1 MYGIHGVEGSKRKAR
16 TRERALAN
24 SVRVSIAEV
33 HFTQDSGFASFSDG
47 RPVVQTMRE
56 ILTGV
61 LPPQSL
67 PLLRCVRSP
76 EGVLYSL
83 DNRRLYCFRECGV
96 GQLRV
101 ELIEND
107 DGANQ
112 EFWCKR
118 FGIDNGTTSQG
129 RALKLKA
136 DPAGG
141 KRSAAMVAALLPCGA
156 CGAAAVQ
163 RLRRA
168 VFEKGNK
175 FATLP
180 PGGADGGGGGGGG
193 CTACVQLLKLLKREK
208 PLGGGG
214 GGGGGGKT
222 KGSSKGG
229 GAALAAGGVL
239 SMDELN
245 AQLAALRGGR
255 RGSGAGG
262 GGRAS
267 REPSRSTAA
276 TAVAIASPPAGAA
289 PAREEKQQ
297 LLSATAAVYGAAFC
311 RSARAG
317 LEALLARDVELLTPR
332 GASSGADATLDA
344 LLVSRARMAPAL
356 EVGEPTLV
364 SADSAVEVTF
374 AFTNKQGA
382 VVMMADVLTVQRK
395 HISSIARRKKGVSA
409 AVVA

>member
-1 MYGIHGVEGSKRKAR
+1 MYGILGVEGSKRKAR

-24 SVRVSIAEV
+24 SVRVSIATV
-33 HFTQDSGFASFSDG
+33 HYTQDSGFASFSDG

-56 ILTGV
+56 ILTGA

-76 EGVLYSL
+76 DGVLYSL

-168 VFEKGNK
+168 VFEKGSK

-180 PGGADGGGGGGGG
+180 PGGADGGGGGGG
-193 CTACVQLLKLLKREK
+193 CAACVQLLKLLKREK

-214 GGGGGGKT
+214 GGGKA
-222 KGSSKGG
+222 KGSRKGG
-229 GAALAAGGVL
+229 GASLAGGAL

-245 AQLAALRGGR
+245 AQLAALRGGG
-255 RGSGAGG
+255 RGSSAGG
-262 GGRAS
+262 GARAS
-267 REPSRSTAA
+267 RESSRSTAAA
-276 TAVAIASPPAGAA
+276 TAVAIASPPSGASSAG
-289 PAREEKQQ
+289 EEKEK
-297 LLSATAAVYGAAFC
+297 LLSATAAAYGAAFC
-311 RSARAG
+311 RSERGG
-317 LEALLARDVELLTPR
+317 LEALLARDAELLTPR

-364 SADSAVEVTF
+364 SADSAEVTF

-382 VVMMADVLTVQRK
+382 TVMMADVLTVQCK